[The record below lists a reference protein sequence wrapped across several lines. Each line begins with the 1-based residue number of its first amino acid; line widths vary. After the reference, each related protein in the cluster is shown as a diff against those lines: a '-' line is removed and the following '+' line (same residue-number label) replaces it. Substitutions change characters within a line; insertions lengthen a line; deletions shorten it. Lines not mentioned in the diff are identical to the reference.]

1 MSCMGNWFSVVHHM
15 MRGRFKKKT
24 LSHQEAALRRSEAV
38 ASYKVLLCQFCH
50 IISMEASV
58 LDHALR
64 ALSEL
69 EVLVFCLLLP

>member
-1 MSCMGNWFSVVHHM
+1 MHHM
-15 MRGRFKKKT
+15 MRENRFLTKKQH
-24 LSHQEAALRRSEAV
+24 SV
-38 ASYKVLLCQFCH
+38 AWRLLPLKRFCSAICH

-69 EVLVFCLLLP
+69 EVLVFCLLLL